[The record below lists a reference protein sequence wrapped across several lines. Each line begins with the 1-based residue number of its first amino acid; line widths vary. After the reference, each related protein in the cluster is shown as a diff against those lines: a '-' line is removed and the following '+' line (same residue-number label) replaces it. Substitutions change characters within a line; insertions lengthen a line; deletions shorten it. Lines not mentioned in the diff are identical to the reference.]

1 MENIYNY
8 KTAVIPASFKD
19 ADPVK
24 GIVTG
29 YFSHFG
35 NVDSDGDIV
44 MAGAFAKTIIDRG
57 PDSKQPRIKHLL
69 NHRPEQPL
77 GKIMVLKEDAAGL
90 YYESKVG
97 NHTAGKEFI
106 KMVESDLITEHSIGY
121 RVVKSEP
128 DTTKKANLLIELQM
142 WEGSSLTGWGANSE
156 TPLTGLKAETKPDIE
171 TLIKKQKAVEHFCN
185 NTDIP
190 DETIESLL
198 IYNKQLTQII
208 IDLTK
213 ETTQPGFEY
222 ATVPD
227 NKAEGDCFRE
237 ELKSIYSIFKSPT
250 HGTQRNKNRITAYQ

>member
-19 ADPVK
+19 ADLK
-24 GIVTG
+24 TGIVTG
-29 YFSHFG
+29 YFSAFG

-44 MAGAFAKTIIDRG
+44 MPGAFAKTIIDRG

-77 GKIMVLKEDAAGL
+77 GKIMVLKEDATGL

-121 RVVKSEP
+121 KVLDSKPEATNKDV
-128 DTTKKANLLIELQM
+128 TLLTSLQL

-156 TPLTGLKAETKPDIE
+156 TPLTGLKQKAGKTMTE
-171 TLIKKQKAVEHFCN
+171 TLLLKHAAIERFCAAA
-185 NTDIP
+185 DIC

-198 IYNKQLTQII
+198 LYNKQLFQAII
-208 IDLTK
+208 SLSN
-213 ETTQPGFEY
+213 ETTGPAPGA
-222 ATVPD
+222 ATPPD
-227 NKAEGDCFRE
+227 NKRKAEVIATRLNSLF
-237 ELKSIYSIFKSPT
+237 I
-250 HGTQRNKNRITAYQ
+250 HN